1 MPLFVSYFS
10 GLTYNCERS
19 SYDLTPL
26 PSSIIKAGKV
36 FACNKQMIPVDNHN
50 GTLAVVL
57 ELDTELDEKTYYKSI
72 ERLKNL
78 ICLAYGTMPQEQRL
92 EYTDG
97 SLDDIVDANLSE
109 HFYNPDIRYGSQLTW
124 DLPMR
129 IAAYSQHIAKM
140 PEKAQNKFWQAL
152 QTYCYARQITHLPNP
167 QYKYTL
173 YMSLHLASIDQLAE
187 NPKNL
192 HDKTTKLSC
201 PICGELNVAHN
212 TSHVDEIEK
221 MMRSLIE
228 ADRVGVWVTLMKK
241 LYHPVR
247 SNFVHDGN
255 FAGLEDIGGFIAFWE
270 NNTELSENDINLMI
284 LNKMLLEKYL
294 QANQPETTIASN

>member
-1 MPLFVSYFS
+1 MYLFAGYFP

-26 PSSIIKAGKV
+26 PGSIIKTGKI
-36 FACNKQMIPVDNHN
+36 FACDKQIAPPDNHN
-50 GTLAVVL
+50 GTLAVA
-57 ELDTELDEKTYYKSI
+57 LDLAAELDEKTYYKSI

-78 ICLAYGTMPQEQRL
+78 ICLAYDTMPNEHRL
-92 EYTDG
+92 EYTDS
-97 SLDDIVDANLSE
+97 SLEDIVNANLSKR
-109 HFYNPDIRYGSQLTW
+109 FYNPHIRYGSQLTW

-129 IAAYSQHIAKM
+129 VAAYSQHLANM
-140 PEKAQNKFWQAL
+140 PELAQSRFWQAL
-152 QTYCYARQITHLPNP
+152 QTYCYARQIAHLPNP

-192 HDKTTKLSC
+192 HNKNTKLTC
-201 PICGELNVAHN
+201 PMCGELKITHN
-212 TSHVDEIEK
+212 TSHVDEIDK
-221 MMRSLIE
+221 MMRTLIE
-228 ADRVGVWVTLMKK
+228 PDKVEVWITLMKK

-255 FAGLEDIGGFIAFWE
+255 FAGLEDIGGFIAMWE

-284 LNKMLLEKYL
+284 LNKMLLEKFL
-294 QANQPETTIASN
+294 QANQPDKDA